1 MNHNELL
8 VFRTYD
14 SAKHPFR
21 SPLHTSFQDEAR
33 EALAGAE
40 DARRT
45 SVEVRILLVIPPEQQ
60 GDVARL

>member
-14 SAKHPFR
+14 SAEHPFR
-21 SPLHTSFQDEAR
+21 PPLHTSFQDEAL
-33 EALAGAE
+33 EALAAE